1 MALFG
6 VLGFGGVKSCSAE
19 SRQVFVVRARSAT
32 HWGTHRKGVVHGLQ
46 CIHHPWRHRSVFD
59 VVPEVPQ
66 TIFAKVEIID
76 EGRIIDHDFGFFVEV
91 IVLHEF
97 VIEVK
102 RNSKSIRYRAFR
114 KTKRTHGCDIGAF
127 CTKSGGHLKADVIQR
142 QDFGDAQIA
151 HRNLRFRRAECLV
164 PFVDLIQ
171 TRFSDVVR
179 FCLNPV
185 IDVIAQK
192 ACDRINCEWI
202 GDVSV
207 GDVVLNGPQI
217 HVRKGSLDHRGHDAA
232 NARQ

>member
-1 MALFG
+1 M
-6 VLGFGGVKSCSAE
+6 
-19 SRQVFVVRARSAT
+19 
-32 HWGTHRKGVVHGLQ
+32 HGLQ
-46 CIHHPWRHRSVFD
+46 SIHHPRGHRSILD
-59 VVPEVPQ
+59 VVSEVAQ
-66 TIFAKVEIID
+66 AIFAEIDVID
-76 EGRIIDHDFGFFVEV
+76 EGRVVDHDFNFFIEV

-97 VIEVK
+97 VVEIK
-102 RNSKSIRYRAFR
+102 RNSESIRNGPFG
-114 KTKRTHGCDIGAF
+114 KTKRTHRRDIGAF

-217 HVRKGSLDHRGHDAA
+217 HVRKWSLDHRGHDAA